1 VQDEVRLAPPLRVTL
16 GLKAERNAYTGWEWL
31 PTLRAAYDLAPERMV
46 WASLSRAVRAPARLD
61 RDFYLPSRPPFA
73 IQGGPDFDSE
83 VATVAEAGYRGQHST
98 LGNLSV
104 TLFSGDYQ
112 RLRGGTPGRTFIE
125 NRIRE
130 RMSGAEAWDTVELS
144 PRWRMSLG
152 WTALH
157 PSFSPEPGTSPTSPS
172 DLGNDPRVQWLVRSN
187 ADLPAGVEFDLQVR
201 HVSRLPQPAVASYT
215 ETDLRLSKRLARR
228 WTLTAMLRNALD
240 DAHIEFNAPTT
251 ASEIRRAVYLQLE
264 WRAP

>member
-1 VQDEVRLAPPLRVTL
+1 
-16 GLKAERNAYTGWEWL
+16 
-31 PTLRAAYDLAPERMV
+31 
-46 WASLSRAVRAPARLD
+46 LSRAVRAPARLD

-215 ETDLRLSKRLARR
+215 ETDLRLSKRLARQ